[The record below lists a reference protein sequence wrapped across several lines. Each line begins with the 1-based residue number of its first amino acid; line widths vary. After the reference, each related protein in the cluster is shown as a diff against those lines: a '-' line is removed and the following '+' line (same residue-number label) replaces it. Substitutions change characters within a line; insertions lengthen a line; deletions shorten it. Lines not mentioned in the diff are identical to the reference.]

1 MRRNVKSH
9 FSTKQGALVSD
20 LRLGWVAS
28 SNRQLTER
36 SDCTFS
42 PIVIQLSWPFNFLHA
57 SHMWHFWRVSCEFQ
71 SWECSWMHTF
81 EQFFTLSHTQPLHY
95 SHLNTG
101 FLIAELQTNLAWNKA
116 NTWLNK
122 FNLTIISLEILL
134 LHML

>member
-1 MRRNVKSH
+1 
-9 FSTKQGALVSD
+9 
-20 LRLGWVAS
+20 
-28 SNRQLTER
+28 
-36 SDCTFS
+36 
-42 PIVIQLSWPFNFLHA
+42 
-57 SHMWHFWRVSCEFQ
+57 
-71 SWECSWMHTF
+71 MHTF
-81 EQFFTLSHTQPLHY
+81 DQFFTLSYTQPLHY